1 MFGHP
6 YVDAAIIAL
15 IGVAALAVWRF
26 VGRSLRRELHA
37 VIEEVVQ
44 PELNRIHE
52 RIDAHMESEE
62 GDLKRLIEVLA
73 DLAGENSD
81 DIRKRITGK

>member
-1 MFGHP
+1 MLGNP
-6 YVDAAIIAL
+6 YIDAAL
-15 IGVAALAVWRF
+15 VSLLGVGAVAVWRF
-26 VGRSLRRELHA
+26 IGRSLRRELHA

-44 PELNRIHE
+44 PELTRIHE

-73 DLAGENSD
+73 DLAGENSEE
-81 DIRKRITGK
+81 IKRRITGE